1 MSYKNIRHPIGYDD
15 IYVGCHWD
23 NSEMC
28 GACFAEL
35 RIDKVR
41 KLVEEIIQAID
52 GKQYGW
58 EGRLNEGRERCICS
72 GQS

>member
-1 MSYKNIRHPIGYDD
+1 MKENIRHPIGYDD

-28 GACFAEL
+28 GTCFAEK

-58 EGRLNEGRERCICS
+58 EGRIHEGCQRCICKR
-72 GQS
+72 